1 MIDTNN
7 DSSDSKAENTTMGE
21 NAGQPVGDASS
32 GKNPNRWQLLLD
44 LVAFQF
50 KLALDALRDLLLSPI
65 SIGTALFG
73 IVTDR
78 DNPGKYFYSMLRQG
92 HKSDSWINLFGTGS
106 DSDQE
111 DDTSQLSS
119 DNYVRKLESFVVD
132 EYDKGGIVKN
142 LKDKA
147 DKIIDKAHRD

>member
-1 MIDTNN
+1 MVDANN
-7 DSSDSKAENTTMGE
+7 DSPDSHTESTKIGE
-21 NAGQPVGDASS
+21 NAPQLAADKNS

-92 HKSDSWINLFGTGS
+92 HKSDNWINLFGTGS
-106 DSDQE
+106 DQE
-111 DDTSQLSS
+111 EDTDSVST
-119 DNYVRKLESFVVD
+119 DNYVRRLESFVVD
-132 EYDKGGIVKN
+132 EYGKGGIVKD

>member
-1 MIDTNN
+1 MVDANS
-7 DSSDSKAENTTMGE
+7 DSSDSQTENTTIGE
-21 NAGQPVGDASS
+21 NTGQSVDDTSS

-106 DSDQE
+106 NQE
-111 DDTSQLSS
+111 DDGSQLSS